1 MKGARK
7 VQLLEVD
14 VDRLP
19 VQFTLM
25 KVTSVPNSPS
35 LQDLLTNTC
44 QMLHDIL
51 KAIADTDHLE
61 VMLEIESLVALAH
74 IEAARMLR
82 GINLRI

>member
-1 MKGARK
+1 MERFSARA
-7 VQLLEVD
+7 VH
-14 VDRLP
+14 
-19 VQFTLM
+19 LM
-25 KVTSVPNSPS
+25 KVASVPNSPS

-74 IEAARMLR
+74 KEAARMLR
-82 GINLRI
+82 GIKLRI